1 MDRTTRWV
9 AIQRNPRSGSGRRA
23 ALHEFIRALK
33 SRGLRVRLFS
43 SRDRLDAAVA
53 DPELRSSLQALV
65 AAGGDGTAMDLINR
79 HPDLP
84 LGILPL
90 GTENLLARH
99 FQIPLHDGRAA
110 ADIVATGLARP
121 LDIGTVDG
129 RHFAVM
135 ASIGF
140 DADVIHRAHE
150 VRHGHITRLH
160 YVRPILGALGQ
171 YAHPPIRV
179 YADDAVE
186 PVTGSLVVV
195 ANLSAYALR
204 LNVVPTA
211 RGDDGL
217 FDVRVFRRGAAFHM
231 LRYLFMVASGRQDL
245 SAEVV
250 ALQAKRV
257 RIDADVPAPIQADG
271 DPAGHT
277 PCELNVT
284 PAAARIIVPG

>member
-23 ALHEFIRALK
+23 ALHEFIRELR

-43 SRDRLDAAVA
+43 SRDRLDRAVA
-53 DPELRSSLQALV
+53 DPELRASLHALV

-84 LGILPL
+84 LGIMPL

-99 FQIPLHDGRAA
+99 FHIPLRNGRAA
-110 ADIVATGLARP
+110 ADIVAKGRTQS
-121 LDIGTVDG
+121 LDIGSVDG
-129 RHFAVM
+129 RRFAVM
-135 ASIGF
+135 ASVGF
-140 DADVIHRAHE
+140 DAEVIHRAHA
-150 VRHGHITRLH
+150 VRRGHITRLH
-160 YVRPILGALGQ
+160 YARPILGALGGYSQ
-171 YAHPPIRV
+171 PQIRV
-179 YADDAVE
+179 YADDAAE
-186 PVTGSLVVV
+186 PVTGALVVV

-204 LNVVPTA
+204 LKVVPTA

-217 FDVRVFRRGAAFHM
+217 FDVRVFRQGSAFHI
-231 LRYLFMVASGRQDL
+231 LRYLFMVAAGVHDRST
-245 SAEVV
+245 EVV
-250 ALQAKRV
+250 SLQAKRV
-257 RIDADVPAPIQADG
+257 RIEADTAAPIQADG

-284 PAAARIIVPG
+284 PAAARIIVPD